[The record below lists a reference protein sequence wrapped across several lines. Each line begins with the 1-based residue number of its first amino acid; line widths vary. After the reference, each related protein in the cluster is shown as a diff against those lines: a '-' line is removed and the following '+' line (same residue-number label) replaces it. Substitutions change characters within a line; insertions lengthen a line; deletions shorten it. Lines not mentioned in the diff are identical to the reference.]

1 MEAKLKLKSSSAS
14 VPIVQVARNFIAL
27 FLFIHSSLPPQPYRG
42 SSRRYWPSYPTRLK
56 LCKIM
61 KVMYSYLP
69 FFYHTMPCRLFQ
81 VFRFCHSF
89 LFDRHSDTRISIS
102 SQKTR
107 LNKYHYL
114 NKDYLSNGSV
124 EERSDKK
131 KKKRKKKAKDG
142 RYFS

>member
-61 KVMYSYLP
+61 NVMYSYLP
-69 FFYHTMPCRLFQ
+69 FFIIQCLAGCCRFFDFFTVSFWSPFWHTHKYFFSENPLKQVPLFKQGLSKQWFCWGKIRL
-81 VFRFCHSF
+81 
-89 LFDRHSDTRISIS
+89 
-102 SQKTR
+102 
-107 LNKYHYL
+107 
-114 NKDYLSNGSV
+114 
-124 EERSDKK
+124 KK

>member
-1 MEAKLKLKSSSAS
+1 
-14 VPIVQVARNFIAL
+14 
-27 FLFIHSSLPPQPYRG
+27 
-42 SSRRYWPSYPTRLK
+42 
-56 LCKIM
+56 
-61 KVMYSYLP
+61 
-69 FFYHTMPCRLFQ
+69 MPCRLLQ
-81 VFRFCHSF
+81 VFRFFHSF
-89 LFDRHSDTRISIS
+89 LFDRHSNTRISIS

-142 RYFS
+142 RYFSWEYFLVFGMSYSGLSFQLMLAPELINYLLI

>member
-1 MEAKLKLKSSSAS
+1 
-14 VPIVQVARNFIAL
+14 
-27 FLFIHSSLPPQPYRG
+27 
-42 SSRRYWPSYPTRLK
+42 
-56 LCKIM
+56 M

-69 FFYHTMPCRLFQ
+69 FFIIQCLAGCCRF
-81 VFRFCHSF
+81 FDFFHSF

-114 NKDYLSNGSV
+114 NKDFLSNGSV

-131 KKKRKKKAKDG
+131 KKKKEEK
-142 RYFS
+142 S